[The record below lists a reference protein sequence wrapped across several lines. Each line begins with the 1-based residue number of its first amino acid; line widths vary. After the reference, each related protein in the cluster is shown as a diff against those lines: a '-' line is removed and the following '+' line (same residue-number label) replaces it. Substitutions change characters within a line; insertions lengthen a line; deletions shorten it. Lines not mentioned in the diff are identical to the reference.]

1 MANIDGL
8 TLGMAVQAMDFQ
20 IRTLEKQVDET
31 EGPEGAD
38 LEDLL
43 LRYMTAAGV
52 LRRGYEEE
60 RAVLSNLPP
69 YERLVPE

>member
-8 TLGMAVQAMDFQ
+8 TLGMAIQAMDFQ

-31 EGPEGAD
+31 DGPDAVD

-43 LRYMTAAGV
+43 M
-52 LRRGYEEE
+52 
-60 RAVLSNLPP
+60 RAL
-69 YERLVPE
+69 

>member
-8 TLGMAVQAMDFQ
+8 TLGMAIQAMDFQ
-20 IRTLEKQVDET
+20 IRTLDKQVNET
-31 EGPEGAD
+31 DGPDAVD

-43 LRYMTAAGV
+43 MRYMTAAEV

-60 RAVLSNLPP
+60 CALFSNLPP
-69 YERLVPE
+69 YERLVQ

>member
-1 MANIDGL
+1 MAI
-8 TLGMAVQAMDFQ
+8 QAMAFQ

-31 EGPEGAD
+31 DGPDAVD

-43 LRYMTAAGV
+43 MRYMTAAEV

-60 RAVLSNLPP
+60 CTVLSNLPP
-69 YERLVPE
+69 YERLAQ

>member
-8 TLGMAVQAMDFQ
+8 TLGMAVQAMDYQ
-20 IRTLEKQVDET
+20 IRALAKQVDET

-43 LRYMTAAGV
+43 LRYMTAAEV

>member
-8 TLGMAVQAMDFQ
+8 TLGMAIQAMDFQ

-31 EGPEGAD
+31 DGPDAVD

-43 LRYMTAAGV
+43 MRYMTAAEV

-60 RAVLSNLPP
+60 CAVLSNLPP
-69 YERLVPE
+69 YERLVR